1 MLVVWARPEPV
12 GVDEGSETE
21 RQTAEEVP
29 RDALLLEVRQ
39 MREKSLKLRGDSG
52 LIAGVPL
59 ERGNGWQTKKHEA
72 GCRFTHAKT
81 AEARL

>member
-39 MREKSLKLRGDSG
+39 MREKSSKLKGKMSP
-52 LIAGVPL
+52 GVRV
-59 ERGNGWQTKKHEA
+59 E
-72 GCRFTHAKT
+72 
-81 AEARL
+81 